1 MGGIESLLIGND
13 DDDVAIQDGL
23 AKEAVVG
30 YLCLGNI
37 AITLAVDAILQ
48 CLDSLQAY
56 SIAIEHLVTA
66 LMRGHPI
73 HVDMLHRRERW
84 IYLNVS
90 HNTLLH
96 IVIDPSGKIMLAL
109 LVSHVTTDISH
120 VLQLL
125 TIVSE
130 SIFLALGASR
140 QRHHHL
146 NVCRAI
152 QLGGID
158 DQSLIFRRIQG
169 ACHIR
174 HAQEF
179 LAKIEHPNLW
189 LRF

>member
-1 MGGIESLLIGND
+1 
-13 DDDVAIQDGL
+13 
-23 AKEAVVG
+23 
-30 YLCLGNI
+30 
-37 AITLAVDAILQ
+37 
-48 CLDSLQAY
+48 
-56 SIAIEHLVTA
+56 
-66 LMRGHPI
+66 
-73 HVDMLHRRERW
+73 
-84 IYLNVS
+84 
-90 HNTLLH
+90 
-96 IVIDPSGKIMLAL
+96 MLAL

-189 LRF
+189 LRL